1 MKNIQKVAKIEKQLL
16 IDERDSGWFGIGTEN
31 RAKMNEYIIKRL
43 TRRLINEKM
52 FCVRVQYEINEL
64 LVDIMR

>member
-1 MKNIQKVAKIEKQLL
+1 MKNIQKVAKVEKQLL
-16 IDERDSGWFGIGTEN
+16 IDERNSGRFGIGTEN

-64 LVDIMR
+64 LMDIMR